1 MQLKNKKINN
11 HKFRRQYSVGR
22 YVIDFYCPVLKLAVE
37 VDGGYHL
44 AEGEPEYDEQ
54 RQRYIE
60 SYGIKFLRFSDKEVI
75 NNLPRVIKHI
85 SQVAK

>member
-22 YVIDFYCPVLKLAVE
+22 YVIDFYCPILKLAVE
-37 VDGGYHL
+37 IDGGYHF
-44 AEGEPEYDEQ
+44 AEGAPEYDEE
-54 RQRYIE
+54 RQRHIE

-75 NNLPRVIKHI
+75 NDLPKVIKRI
-85 SQVAK
+85 SQIAK